1 MPPDAPPTSPPNG
14 NLKAMILAAGRGERM
29 RPLTD
34 RTPKPLLHMH
44 GKPLIEW
51 HLEALARDGVRE
63 VVINTAWLEEQ
74 IPAALG
80 DGSRFG
86 LSITYSLE
94 GRDHGGALETAGG
107 IARALPWLGEC
118 FWLVSADIFAPDFR
132 FDATSAAR
140 FAAGNE
146 LAHLWLVRNP
156 PFHPEGDFGIGSDG
170 LGLADAPGPDGR
182 RFTYGN
188 LALVRSELCREI
200 EVGTKAPLGPLL
212 YQGMRKR
219 RIGVEVYEGRWENVG
234 TPAQLQAVSALSG
247 TSNAGT
253 NTTRDTRP

>member
-1 MPPDAPPTSPPNG
+1 
-14 NLKAMILAAGRGERM
+14 MILAAGRGERM

-34 RTPKPLLHMH
+34 HTPKPLLAVH

-51 HLEALARDGVRE
+51 HLDALARDGIRE

-86 LSITYSLE
+86 LSIRYSME

-107 IARALPWLGEC
+107 IAKALPWLGES

-132 FDATSAAR
+132 FDPAAAAR
-140 FAAGNE
+140 FAAGTE

-156 PFHPEGDFGIGSDG
+156 TFHPQGDFGIGTNG
-170 LGLADAPGPDGR
+170 LGLADEPGPDGH

-188 LALVRSELCREI
+188 LALMRAELCSGI
-200 EVGTKAPLGPLL
+200 AVGTKAPLGPLL
-212 YQGMRKR
+212 FQGMRKR
-219 RIGVEVYEGRWENVG
+219 RIGVEVYGGRWENVG
-234 TPAQLQAVSALSG
+234 TPSQLKALADAS
-247 TSNAGT
+247 
-253 NTTRDTRP
+253 